1 MIKIMKK
8 YNSILYIL
16 LTAFSFTACQKSEPE
31 DIDNFNITTS
41 KSSYL
46 VGEDVVFKIEGGD
59 ADQIIFYA
67 GEENS
72 NYQNL
77 NRVKEAGINKLQF
90 ETSMQQGLL
99 TDNDSLKLLIS
110 TNLGG
115 YDSASVVRATWV
127 DITSRNTLWPTTL
140 STNFTRSSLIDVS
153 DFNTADKVNIAFRV
167 LGKKKPTQPQ
177 RRWQVRNLEL
187 SNELADGSKTFLFSA
202 PFVNASTPSAS
213 VFRFTGWVQVSLKNS
228 LTQGTNV
235 WDVGEASVNGRDSLR
250 NKNGILIKTSY
261 PLQFNPGGTLNND
274 DNDDWVITTAVDL
287 KSTRP
292 ASGVIIKNAITKIL
306 SQHTYKYTKA
316 GNYQVTFLA
325 INDVDGISNRIIK
338 TINIEVK

>member
-1 MIKIMKK
+1 M
-8 YNSILYIL
+8 LT
-16 LTAFSFTACQKSEPE
+16 LTACEKSEPE
-31 DIDNFNITTS
+31 DVDGFSVTTA

-46 VGEDVVFKIEGGD
+46 VGEEVVFDLVGGN
-59 ADQIIFYA
+59 ADQITFYS
-67 GEENS
+67 GEGNA

-77 NRVKEAGINKLQF
+77 NRLKEAGINKLQF

-99 TDNDSLKLLIS
+99 TDNDSLRVLIS
-110 TNLGG
+110 TNLSG
-115 YDSASVVRATWV
+115 YDSASVVKANWV
-127 DITSRNTLWPTTL
+127 DITSRNTIWPTTL
-140 STNFTRSSLIDVS
+140 NTTFVKSDLIDIS

-177 RRWQVRNLEL
+177 RRWQIRNLEL

-202 PFVNASTPSAS
+202 PFISTTSPSAS
-213 VFRFTGWVQVSLKNS
+213 VFQFTGWVQVSLKNS

-235 WDVGEASVNGRDSLR
+235 WDVAEAGINGRDSLR

-292 ASGVIIKNAITKIL
+292 AFGTVIKNVITKIL
-306 SQHTYKYTKA
+306 TQHTYKFTKA
-316 GNYQVTFLA
+316 GNYQVTFIA
-325 INDVDGISNRIIK
+325 INDVNGNSKKIIK
-338 TINIEVK
+338 TINLEIK